1 MSLQPNISS
10 FANTIRNIYKQN
22 PDNAPSAIEN
32 FLTRELNFN
41 TAPEKQ
47 EVMEQLA
54 THFNSAIPEPN
65 PSSFPADDQFL
76 RFCSILLGQPVNNS
90 DLQTEGLQQRLSES
104 LTSIFETL
112 NQLIEA
118 INLTLQAD
126 NHPQETIR
134 FLIGE
139 QLAGSLDAKPLK
151 EHLDQIRTAFVTSH
165 SAFKA
170 AMQITVEKILKELD
184 PETLKEKSSGGLAF
198 NPLRKVDGFNQ
209 YGKTYKKCRQ
219 WFESG
224 RCMEE
229 FLRTFE
235 KQCSTTPQPPNE
247 VTP

>member
-10 FANTIRNIYKQN
+10 LANTIRNIYKQN
-22 PDNAPSAIEN
+22 PANAPSAIKN

-41 TAPEKQ
+41 TVPEKQ
-47 EVMEQLA
+47 QTMKQLA
-54 THFNSAIPEPN
+54 THFEPVMAEQT
-65 PSSFPADDQFL
+65 PSLFPADDQFL
-76 RFCSILLGQPVNNS
+76 RFCSILLGHPVNNR
-90 DLQTEGLQQRLSES
+90 DLQTDGLQQRLSES
-104 LTSIFETL
+104 LTAIFETL
-112 NQLIEA
+112 NQLIKT
-118 INLTLQAD
+118 INLTLQED
-126 NHPQETIR
+126 DQPQETIR

-139 QLAGSLDAKPLK
+139 QLTGSLDAKPLK

-165 SAFKA
+165 TAFKN
-170 AMQITVEKILKELD
+170 AMQITVEKILNELD
-184 PETLKEKSSGGLAF
+184 PKTLKEKNSGGLAF

-209 YGKTYKKCRQ
+209 YGKTHKDCRQ

-235 KQCSTTPQPPNE
+235 KQCSTIPQPPKE